1 MYKMFKAALFVSVK
15 NWIPHK
21 YYLVKQ
27 IVVCSYNRILHSI
40 ENGQKITGHKIT
52 AKS

>member
-15 NWIPHK
+15 NRIPYK
-21 YYLVKQ
+21 YYLVRQ
-27 IVVCSYNRILHSI
+27 IVVYSYHRILQSI
-40 ENGQKITGHKIT
+40 KNGQKITGHKIT